1 MPYIAESLGGRRGWW
16 SGWSGQG
23 RKWREGGRRWWVS
36 EEGGRRGSRRVAE
49 EEEEGGRQ
57 VERGWRRRRTV
68 GLFGALKMQR
78 NLSLSGGG
86 ERAVTA
92 RRAG

>member
-1 MPYIAESLGGRRGWW
+1 M
-16 SGWSGQG
+16 
-23 RKWREGGRRWWVS
+23 
-36 EEGGRRGSRRVAE
+36 
-49 EEEEGGRQ
+49 
-57 VERGWRRRRTV
+57 

-92 RRAG
+92 RRVASGEERRVAEGVRRRVAGGLDGRAG

>member
-1 MPYIAESLGGRRGWW
+1 MS
-16 SGWSGQG
+16 
-23 RKWREGGRRWWVS
+23 S
-36 EEGGRRGSRRVAE
+36 EEGGRRGSRVAE
-49 EEEEGGRQ
+49 KEAGRK
-57 VERGWRRRRTV
+57 RWRTV

-92 RRAG
+92 RRAA

>member
-1 MPYIAESLGGRRGWW
+1 M
-16 SGWSGQG
+16 
-23 RKWREGGRRWWVS
+23 
-36 EEGGRRGSRRVAE
+36 
-49 EEEEGGRQ
+49 
-57 VERGWRRRRTV
+57 

-92 RRAG
+92 RRVARGEGRRVEEEKEGGRRGWPDGWRTGGRVWWREERKRG